1 MRYFNSIDNSRHFA
15 ALGRCFALGLLVLAP
30 PSLAQTVTDGD
41 TIKHDGQTYR
51 LWGIDAPETKQSC
64 ADGWEAGKEAT
75 KAMVD
80 LIRGRL
86 VECFDVTLD
95 RYGRTVALCFADD
108 LDLSAEMVRIG
119 MAWAFARYSRD
130 YVGQEAEARAAG
142 LGVHA
147 HGCEPAWEYR
157 ARARTSR

>member
-1 MRYFNSIDNSRHFA
+1 VRYFKHLANSRIGSGLSRCL
-15 ALGRCFALGLLVLAP
+15 ALALLATAS
-30 PSLAQTVTDGD
+30 PSVAQTVTDGD

-75 KAMVD
+75 KAMAD
-80 LIRGRL
+80 LIRGRR
-86 VECFDVTLD
+86 VECFDVALD

-119 MAWAFARYSRD
+119 MAWAFVRYSRD
-130 YVGQEAEARAAG
+130 YVGPEAEARAAG

-157 ARARTSR
+157 ARGRMAR

>member
-15 ALGRCFALGLLVLAP
+15 ALGRCFALALLVLAP

-75 KAMVD
+75 KAMAD
-80 LIRGRL
+80 LIRGRH

-95 RYGRTVALCFADD
+95 RYGRTVARCFADD
-108 LDLSAEMVRIG
+108 VNLSAEMVRTG
-119 MAWAFARYSRD
+119 MAWAFTRYSVD
-130 YVGQEAEARAAG
+130 YVAQEAEAKAARV
-142 LGVHA
+142 GVHA
-147 HGCEPAWEYR
+147 HGCEPPWEYR
-157 ARARTSR
+157 ARARTAG